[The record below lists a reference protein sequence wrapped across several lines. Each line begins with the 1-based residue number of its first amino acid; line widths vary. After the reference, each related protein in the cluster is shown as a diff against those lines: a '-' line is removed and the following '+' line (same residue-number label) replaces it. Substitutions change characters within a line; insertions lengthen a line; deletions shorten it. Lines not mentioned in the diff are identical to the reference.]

1 MTQSIKFGFP
11 PKLVT
16 GADTDTISACGIK
29 DGEQLIVD
37 RNTTLG
43 ASVELTKPHTVPA
56 SKSIPATSI
65 PVNGGILVVR
75 EMKDDNSCLFRS
87 IGYLLENNPEI
98 SSKLRNVVSSKILA
112 DPIHYNAAILGKD
125 PSVYASW
132 ILKPNSWGGG
142 IELAILS
149 EHYKVEIDLIDV
161 ATTRM
166 SRLGEN
172 QYESRIFVM
181 YTGIHYDAI
190 SWTPAENAPHDFE
203 QRLFKNQEA
212 DDIARGAIK
221 LAEIWKTVLKL
232 GFNIVNDTDIF
243 CNKLTVLFSNENLPI
258 WSISL
263 SSAAFA
269 YCLWLARKMHEHM
282 PVPLAILH
290 FRNTNCIS

>member
-1 MTQSIKFGFP
+1 
-11 PKLVT
+11 
-16 GADTDTISACGIK
+16 
-29 DGEQLIVD
+29 
-37 RNTTLG
+37 
-43 ASVELTKPHTVPA
+43 
-56 SKSIPATSI
+56 
-65 PVNGGILVVR
+65 GILVVR

-149 EHYKVEIDLIDV
+149 EHYKVDCSFWCFLLLCLL
-161 ATTRM
+161 
-166 SRLGEN
+166 LGEN

-221 LAEIWKTVLKL
+221 LAEIWKTQRKFTNMVDFTLKCGICL
-232 GFNIVNDTDIF
+232 LPLVGEKDARAHASSTGH
-243 CNKLTVLFSNENLPI
+243 TSFSE
-258 WSISL
+258 
-263 SSAAFA
+263 
-269 YCLWLARKMHEHM
+269 Y
-282 PVPLAILH
+282 
-290 FRNTNCIS
+290 